1 MYIANK
7 IFYDIIFMQFHQ
19 TNGKTEEGEE
29 MQQLYNAGDIV
40 YIFYRNPHIQDVANI
55 QEAAVVNHPEQP
67 EELAL
72 FLFETYYPIT
82 NDMLIFSSEMAAEQ
96 AYHQYFH

>member
-1 MYIANK
+1 MPISK
-7 IFYDIIFMQFHQ
+7 IFYDIFFEQFHQ
-19 TNGKTEEGEE
+19 TNGKAEEGEE
-29 MQQLYNAGDIV
+29 MQQPFDVGDIV
-40 YIFYRNPHIQDVANI
+40 YIFYRNPHIQDVTNI
-55 QEAAVVNHPEQP
+55 QEAAVVYHPEKP

-82 NDMLIFSSEMAAEQ
+82 NDMVIFASEMAAEQ